1 MNLQA
6 TAGARQLINQ
16 QFKQSEEITMRKLN
30 FLLIIVAAVLMSTTE
45 TTFADN
51 WTAKVN
57 TVRVNG
63 YDMAYVE
70 RGNGEPLILVHGAL
84 SDYRTWLPL
93 MQELSETNRVIAVSL
108 RHYYPENW
116 QGEDNDLTMQQHA
129 EDLAAFIKALDLG
142 PVNLLGHSRGAVVT
156 MMVAS
161 KHPELVSK
169 LVLAE
174 PEPLKSML
182 SSNPRAKKKLAERE
196 AKMKEAVKHY
206 QQGDPEGGLKLLV
219 EYIAGP
225 GSWDATSEA
234 RRGTL
239 RDNSWTQLSSVNDL
253 ETPLRCDNVGKISS
267 PVLLIGGDRS
277 EEIFVQMNSA
287 VLSCVE
293 KANTAMIGNSGHFM
307 YSNNPTAFVF
317 EVQEFIAPQ

>member
-1 MNLQA
+1 
-6 TAGARQLINQ
+6 
-16 QFKQSEEITMRKLN
+16 MRKLN
-30 FLLIIVAAVLMSTTE
+30 YLLIIVAAVLIFTTE
-45 TTFADN
+45 VTFADN
-51 WTAKVN
+51 WIPKVK

-70 RGNGEPLILVHGAL
+70 RGKGKPLVLVHGML
-84 SDYRTWLPL
+84 SDYRTWLPI
-93 MQELSETNRVIAVSL
+93 MPELSETNRTIAVSL

-116 QGEDNDLTMQQHA
+116 QGKDNDLTLQQHA
-129 EDLAAFIKALDLG
+129 NDLAEFIKALQLG
-142 PVNLLGHSRGAVVT
+142 PVNLLGHARGADVS

-161 KHPELVSK
+161 NHPELVSK

-174 PEPLKSML
+174 PAPIKTML
-182 SSNPRAKKKLAERE
+182 SSNPRTKKLLAERE
-196 AKMKEAVKHY
+196 AKMKEAIKHY
-206 QQGDPEGGLKLLV
+206 QQGDPEGGLKLIV

-225 GSWDATSEA
+225 GSWDATSDA

-239 RDNSWTQLSSVNDL
+239 RDNSWTQLSNVSDM
-253 ETPLRCDNVGKISS
+253 ETPFHCNNASKISS

-277 EEIFVQMNSA
+277 DSIFGQMNSA
-287 VLSCVE
+287 VQSCVK
-293 KANTAMIGNSGHFM
+293 KANTAMIGNAGHFM

>member
-1 MNLQA
+1 
-6 TAGARQLINQ
+6 
-16 QFKQSEEITMRKLN
+16 MRKLN
-30 FLLIIVAAVLMSTTE
+30 ILLIIVAAVLMFTTE
-45 TTFADN
+45 TTFADK
-51 WTAKVN
+51 WIAKVKN
-57 TVRVNG
+57 VRVNG

-70 RGNGEPLILVHGAL
+70 RGKGEPLVLVHGAL

-93 MQELSETNRVIAVSL
+93 MSELSETNRTIAVSL
-108 RHYYPENW
+108 RHYYPEKW

-129 EDLAAFIKALDLG
+129 DDLAEFIKALKVG
-142 PVNLLGHSRGAVVT
+142 PVNLLGHARGAVVS
-156 MMVAS
+156 MVVAS

-174 PEPLKSML
+174 PEPLKTML

-219 EYIAGP
+219 EYVAGP
-225 GSWDATSEA
+225 GSWEATSET

-239 RDNSWTQLSSVNDL
+239 RDNSWTQLSSVSDL
-253 ETPLRCDNVGKISS
+253 ETPFRCDNAGKISS
-267 PVLLIGGDRS
+267 PILLIGGDRS
-277 EEIFVQMNSA
+277 EAIFGQMNSA
-287 VLSCVE
+287 VKSCVK
-293 KANTAMIGNSGHFM
+293 KANTAMIGDSGHFM